1 MNRLIIVLSVFTLI
15 ILIPYLGVA
24 ENQTRTELE
33 GDLIAAELYC
43 FGLEGLLYQI
53 RDDFNSRD
61 TVYEFYRQ
69 GFGPSLAEKLT
80 ENIWN
85 DNKVKLKNGDRIMES
100 PEKVQFKS
108 ITENFAVISFETPNH
123 RKHIWG
129 DSDTTEV
136 VFKKEAGRWKLFY
149 K

>member
-1 MNRLIIVLSVFTLI
+1 MNRHVIVLSAITLVV
-15 ILIPYLGVA
+15 LIPLLGVA

-43 FGLEGLLYQI
+43 FGLEGLLFQV
-53 RDDFNSRD
+53 RNDFKSRD
-61 TVYEFYRQ
+61 NVYEFYRQ

-85 DNKVKLKNGDRIMES
+85 DNQVKLKDGDRIMKS
-100 PEKVQFKS
+100 PEKVRFKS
-108 ITENFAVISFETPNH
+108 ITENFAVVSFETPNS

-129 DSDTTEV
+129 DSDTTEM
-136 VFKKEAGRWKLFY
+136 VFKKEDGRWKLFY

>member
-1 MNRLIIVLSVFTLI
+1 MDRLIIVLSVTTLS
-15 ILIPYLGVA
+15 ILIPILVVA

-53 RDDFNSRD
+53 RDDFKSRD

-85 DNKVKLKNGDRIMES
+85 DHQVKLKDGDRIMRS
-100 PEKVQFKS
+100 PAKVRFKS
-108 ITENFAVISFETPNH
+108 ITENSAVVFFETPNG

-129 DSDTTEV
+129 DSDTTEM

>member
-1 MNRLIIVLSVFTLI
+1 MNRLVIVLSVITFVVLTPL
-15 ILIPYLGVA
+15 LGVA
-24 ENQTRTELE
+24 ENQTKTEIE

-43 FGLEGLLYQI
+43 FGLEGLLFQV
-53 RDDFNSRD
+53 RNDFKSRD
-61 TVYEFYRQ
+61 NVYEFYRQ

-85 DNKVKLKNGDRIMES
+85 DNQVKLKDGDRIMKS
-100 PEKVQFKS
+100 PENVRFKS
-108 ITENFAVISFETPNH
+108 ITANFAVVSFETPNG

-129 DSDTTEV
+129 DSDTTEM
-136 VFKKEAGRWKLFY
+136 VFKKEDGRWKLFY

>member
-1 MNRLIIVLSVFTLI
+1 MNKLIIVLSAITLVV
-15 ILIPYLGVA
+15 LIPLFGIA

-33 GDLIAAELYC
+33 GDLVAAELYC
-43 FGLEGLLYQI
+43 FGLEGLLFQI
-53 RDDFNSRD
+53 RDDFKSRD
-61 TVYEFYRQ
+61 NVYEFYRQ

-85 DNKVKLKNGDRIMES
+85 DNQVKLKHGDRIMKS
-100 PEKVQFKS
+100 PEKMRFKS
-108 ITENFAVISFETPNH
+108 IAKNSAVVSFETPNS

-129 DSDTTEV
+129 DSDTTEM
-136 VFKKEAGRWKLFY
+136 VFKKEDGRWKLFY